1 MRPFANFP
9 RGVRVAVFILPM
21 AVGKS
26 PAALA
31 KHSRLVSAVILF
43 FAFLILTGCGGT
55 TSSGSFTASP
65 AGGSTPPPPAG
76 STATAVSAVS
86 APSTTIAS
94 GSTSSASVTLNAA
107 APTGGAQV
115 SLTSSNT
122 AAASVPASVSVAAGQ
137 TVANF
142 TVTTGTVSA
151 DTSVQITAAYNNTLA
166 GFNVMVRAAAA
177 PPPPPPA
184 GSGVAL
190 TLSPTSVTLVA
201 GAKQQF
207 TATVS
212 GSANTGVS
220 WTVSGGAIAY
230 TGFFTAPSVTSTTTM
245 TVTATSQAD
254 PAVSKTAQVTV
265 TPVPP
270 PSGTGYS
277 GTGPVASWKAYQY
290 KDTDGLYHQAIKIT
304 GATTPYPVIGYSY
317 SRADCTNLGDKFND
331 FWQPLGNGL
340 WWFIN
345 RAELVYVKWV
355 WYDNAQNKNI
365 LQQTPCID
373 YSSAPKYN

>member
-1 MRPFANFP
+1 
-9 RGVRVAVFILPM
+9 M
-21 AVGKS
+21 AFR
-26 PAALA
+26 ALSHA
-31 KHSRLVSAVILF
+31 LRTISLLLIAFVI
-43 FAFLILTGCGGT
+43 AIMVGCGGT
-55 TSSGSFTASP
+55 TTSAPVTASP
-65 AGGSTPPPPAG
+65 GGGGTTPQPPSASG
-76 STATAVSAVS
+76 ATAVNAVS
-86 APSTTIAS
+86 APLNSVAS
-94 GSTSSASVTLNAA
+94 GSNSSASVTLNAA

-115 SLTSSNT
+115 SLTSSNS
-122 AAASVPASVSVAAGQ
+122 AAASVPATVTVAAGQ
-137 TVANF
+137 SVANF

-166 GFNVMVRAAAA
+166 GFTLTVRAAAA
-177 PPPPPPA
+177 PPPPPP

-190 TLSPTSVTLVA
+190 TLSPMSVSLVA
-201 GAKQQF
+201 GAKQLF
-207 TATVS
+207 TATVT
-212 GSANTGVS
+212 GSSNTAVTWS
-220 WTVSGGAIAY
+220 VSGGAIAY
-230 TGFFTAPSVTSTTTM
+230 NGFFTSPSVTTTTTM

-254 PAVSKTAQVTV
+254 TTISQTAQVTV

-270 PSGTGYS
+270 PSGSGYS
-277 GTGPVASWKAYQY
+277 GTGPVASWQAYQY

-304 GATTPYPVIGYSY
+304 GAKTPYPVIGYSY
-317 SRADCTNLGDKFND
+317 SGAGCTMLGDKFND

>member
-1 MRPFANFP
+1 MAFRALSFTIL
-9 RGVRVAVFILPM
+9 RYRISWRTLVAMLALLSLCIM
-21 AVGKS
+21 A
-26 PAALA
+26 
-31 KHSRLVSAVILF
+31 
-43 FAFLILTGCGGT
+43 GCGGT

-65 AGGSTPPPPAG
+65 GGGGTPSGGSTG
-76 STATAVSAVS
+76 VSTTASSVSAVS
-86 APSTTIAS
+86 APSTSIAS
-94 GSTSSASVTLNAA
+94 GSTLSASVTLNAA
-107 APTGGAQV
+107 APAGGAQV
-115 SLTSSNT
+115 SLTSSN
-122 AAASVPASVSVAAGQ
+122 AAVASVPATVTVAAGQ
-137 TVANF
+137 TAANF
-142 TVTTGTVSA
+142 PVTTGAVSA

-166 GFNVMVRAAAA
+166 GFTVSVRAPAT
-177 PPPPPPA
+177 PPPPA

-201 GAKQQF
+201 GAKQLF
-207 TATVS
+207 TATVT
-212 GSANTGVS
+212 GSTNTAVTWS
-220 WTVSGGAIAY
+220 VSGGAIAY
-230 TGFFTAPSVTSTTTM
+230 NGFFTAPSVTTTSSM

-254 PAVSKTAQVTV
+254 PTVSKTAQVTV

-270 PSGTGYS
+270 PSGSGYS

-304 GATTPYPVIGYSY
+304 GTTTPYPVIGYSY

-345 RAELVYVKWV
+345 RAELIYVKWV

-373 YSSAPKYN
+373 YSGAPKYN